1 MTLTSWKEGKCLIW
15 DVTVADTVCQS
26 YVYQCSKDPGAAAN
40 IRETKKTLKYNNL
53 SNDYYF
59 VPIGIETFGAW
70 GPEGFKLVKMI
81 GRQD

>member
-1 MTLTSWKEGKCLIW
+1 M
-15 DVTVADTVCQS
+15 TVADTVCQS

-59 VPIGIETFGAW
+59 VPIGISPFPIINIWNDPSKNIG
-70 GPEGFKLVKMI
+70 KSVKKFM
-81 GRQD
+81 D